1 VGAAAALALALGSSA
16 CAVTFRDVPR
26 EGRNEVPTYLGD
38 ESRAT
43 TALEV
48 VDSAP
53 EQIWRANAGRGTLGL
68 PAVGERVTAIATVD
82 RWVYAIDTRTGRLFW
97 RWRADGPHGTGP
109 VMGDGRV
116 FAATE
121 GGEGKLTAINLFSGK
136 KRWQA
141 RIGDIAA
148 PLTLADGTLYGTS
161 MSGFAFA
168 YRAENGRR
176 LWTRVVGPSRSGVLV
191 LGTHALVV
199 SVTDTAFVLN
209 RETGSVTARAG
220 LPLTTVAPLARID
233 DSTAAVGSPSG
244 EVFAVRVPSG
254 DVAWRVR
261 TGDPVFG
268 SPVVVGDTV
277 YALSNRC
284 TLWVIPAANPAAA
297 DSVPIAQADSA
308 ASRCVTVAAP
318 AVVRD
323 GVLVATVGG
332 EVLFYSRKTGKREWT
347 LRARPR
353 GELRHP
359 PVVRNGQIIVAPI
372 VGEVVSFR

>member
-1 VGAAAALALALGSSA
+1 M
-16 CAVTFRDVPR
+16 
-26 EGRNEVPTYLGD
+26 PTYLGA

-68 PAVGERVTAIATVD
+68 PAVGDRVTAIATVD
-82 RWVYAIDTRTGRLFW
+82 RWVYALDTRSGRLFW
-97 RWRADGPHGTGP
+97 RWRADGPHGAGP

-121 GGEGKLTAINLFSGK
+121 GAEGKLTAINLYSGK
-136 KRWQA
+136 KRWQV
-141 RIGDIAA
+141 RIGDMAA
-148 PLTLADGTLYGTS
+148 PITLSSNTIYGTS
-161 MSGFAFA
+161 MAGFAFA
-168 YRAENGRR
+168 YRADNGRR
-176 LWTRVVGPSRSGVLV
+176 VWTRVIGPSRSGVLV
-191 LGTHALVV
+191 LGRRALVV
-199 SVTDTAFVLN
+199 TVTDSLYVLDA
-209 RETGSVTARAG
+209 ESGSVAKRTG
-220 LPLTTVAPLARID
+220 LPVASVAPLARID
-233 DSTAAVGSPSG
+233 DSTAVMSSPSG
-244 EVFAVRVPSG
+244 TLLGLNAPTGS
-254 DVAWRVR
+254 VAWRVS
-261 TGDPVFG
+261 TGDPIFG

-277 YALSNRC
+277 YALTNRC
-284 TLWVIPAANPAAA
+284 TLWVVPVSNPGAA
-297 DSVPIAQADSA
+297 DTVRIAQADSA

-332 EVLFYSRKTGKREWT
+332 EVLFYNRRTGKREWS
-347 LRARPR
+347 LRARSR

-359 PVVRNGQIIVAPI
+359 PVVRSGQIIVAPI